1 MSEKKLVS
9 IVVPCY
15 NEEATLQALYE
26 ALNSI
31 MVSLTEFTFEYIF
44 VNDGSKD
51 KTLSVLKQLAQ
62 EDKNVK
68 YISFSRNFGKESALF
83 AGLTYAKG
91 DFVVTMDADMQDP
104 PALLPTLLAYVVSG
118 EYDNAATRRVDRKG
132 EPPIRSFFARMFYK
146 MMRHMTDIEIVD
158 GARDYRAMNRA
169 MVDAIL
175 SLQEYNRFSK
185 GIFAWVGFETKWV
198 EFENVERIAGE
209 TKWNFWKLLRYSV
222 EGIVS
227 FSNTP
232 INMASYLGM
241 FLTVVS
247 AIALILPGISFSHF
261 LLILGLYEPLIGA
274 LYSINL
280 IFLLPLASGVFFGIV
295 LFSKLLG
302 TLMEKY
308 PETVYLLILGFIIGS
323 VAMIFPGIPL
333 WRDLIFMH

>member
-1 MSEKKLVS
+1 MKKLIS

-26 ALNSI
+26 ELNKI
-31 MVSLTEFTFEYIF
+31 TVSLTEFAIEYVF

-51 KTLSVLKQLAQ
+51 KTLSILKQLAQ
-62 EDKNVK
+62 EDKNVI
-68 YISFSRNFGKESALF
+68 YISFSRNFGKESALL
-83 AGLTYAKG
+83 AGLEYAKG
-91 DFVVTMDADMQDP
+91 DFVATMDADMQDP
-104 PALLPTLLAYVVSG
+104 PSLLPTLLEYVISG
-118 EYDNAATRRVDRKG
+118 KYDNAATRRVDRKG

-146 MMRHMTDIEIVD
+146 LMRHMTEIEIVD
-158 GARDYRAMNRA
+158 GARDYRVMNRA

-241 FLTVVS
+241 FLTIISV
-247 AIALILPGISFSHF
+247 IALIFI
-261 LLILGLYEPLIGA
+261 IVRA
-274 LYSINL
+274 L
-280 IFLLPLASGVFFGIV
+280 IFGDPVAGWPSLACIITFLGGVQLFVMGVMGQYISKTYMEVKHRPHYIV
-295 LFSKLLG
+295 KD
-302 TLMEKY
+302 TNCKEK
-308 PETVYLLILGFIIGS
+308 
-323 VAMIFPGIPL
+323 
-333 WRDLIFMH
+333 